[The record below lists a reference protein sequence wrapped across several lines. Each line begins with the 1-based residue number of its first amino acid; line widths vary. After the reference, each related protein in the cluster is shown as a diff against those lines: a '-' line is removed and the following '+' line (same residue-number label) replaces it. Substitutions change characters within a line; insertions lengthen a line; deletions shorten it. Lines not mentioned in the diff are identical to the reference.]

1 MRGRC
6 NVVWVPV
13 VAGVP
18 RRLNSQIKTVA
29 IGRKGRKLDRLSRP
43 KCIMKFFWEYLAELS
58 IREVL
63 KSHLWK
69 SFSQILREAIDI
81 ESELS
86 MFSAS
91 IVNMAALSCGRT
103 VSGAIHG
110 RKPITR

>member
-1 MRGRC
+1 M
-6 NVVWVPV
+6 
-13 VAGVP
+13 AGIP
-18 RRLNSQIKTVA
+18 RRFNSQIKTVA
-29 IGRKGRKLDRLSRP
+29 IGQKGRKLDRPSKP

-69 SFSQILREAIDI
+69 SFSQIPREARGI

-91 IVNMAALSCGRT
+91 IVNMAAVDARSL
-103 VSGAIHG
+103 V
-110 RKPITR
+110 PFMVENP